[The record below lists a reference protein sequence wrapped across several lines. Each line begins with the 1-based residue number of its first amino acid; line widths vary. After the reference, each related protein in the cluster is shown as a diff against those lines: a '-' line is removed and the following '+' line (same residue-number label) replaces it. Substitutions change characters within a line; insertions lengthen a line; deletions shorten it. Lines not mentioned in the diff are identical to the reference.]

1 MTKVLRHIEESV
13 YLSGGKKMAIS
24 VYLESKVAVGVFPEE
39 RANAIYKQL
48 VGCDVDIY
56 GACGCLCR
64 SGTEEEEELRQV
76 ERACKSYNGDYPE
89 VDSRLKCLKMIEVPA
104 DSEYIGV
111 ELGGHNI
118 VAFNDET
125 KEIPEFDPAMV
136 FSIEEYFK
144 NTFRNEFVVF
154 NGSTYTY
161 THQGVGTIEEELRRF
176 TYWSGMAK
184 NK

>member
-1 MTKVLRHIEESV
+1 MRHIQEGVSI
-13 YLSGGKKMAIS
+13 SGGKKMAIS

-48 VGCDVDIY
+48 VDCDVDIY

-64 SGTEEEEELRQV
+64 SGTEEDEEFRQV
-76 ERACKSYNGDYPE
+76 ERACKSYKGDYPE

-125 KEIPEFDPAMV
+125 KEIPGFDPAMV

-161 THQGVGTIEEELRRF
+161 THQGVGTIKEELRRF
-176 TYWSGMAK
+176 TYWSGVYK
-184 NK
+184 NGIW

>member
-1 MTKVLRHIEESV
+1 MRHIQESV
-13 YLSGGKKMAIS
+13 YLRGGKKMAIS
-24 VYLESKVAVGVFPEE
+24 VYLEFKVAVGVFPEE

-56 GACGCLCR
+56 GVCGCLCR
-64 SGTEEEEELRQV
+64 SGTEEDEELRQV
-76 ERACKSYNGDYPE
+76 ERACESYKRDSPE
-89 VDSRLKCLKMIEVPA
+89 VDSRLKCLKMIEVPE

-125 KEIPEFDPAMV
+125 REIPEFDPAMV

-144 NTFRNEFVVF
+144 NTFRDEFVVF

-161 THQGVGTIEEELRRF
+161 THQWVGTIEEELRRF
-176 TYWSGMAK
+176 TYWSVMAK